1 MSSTDSNSS
10 NSPLSPS
17 SSTPTNADAE
27 ASGTKTNTDPQTKS
41 VSQDLRAG
49 ALDSNDLEGLDAK
62 KLTKFYRVP
71 NARFKT
77 PEDIIKYYGYELK
90 EKIAEGGFGV
100 IYKAVHIKT
109 KVEVAC
115 KQMDMTK
122 GKCEFSNFKQL
133 KLLLTKTAH
142 SKLAVQSR
150 LVTKTDDSKMTDMKN
165 ELYILQKMAKDSN
178 PFIVKLY
185 IHFVVSLVIFFVS
198 STFSHFSS
206 SGQQSHVPVHQ
217 ACKCRQLCQ
226 VRQRQ
231 GRSHGKGSWLLFQ
244 SDSSWS

>member
-122 GKCEFSNFKQL
+122 GKCL
-133 KLLLTKTAH
+133 KTRSSFQTTKTSFNQNSSFQTGRPVTAGH
-142 SKLAVQSR
+142 KDRRLKDDGHEKRAVHPPKDGQR
-150 LVTKTDDSKMTDMKN
+150 L
-165 ELYILQKMAKDSN
+165 
-178 PFIVKLY
+178 
-185 IHFVVSLVIFFVS
+185 
-198 STFSHFSS
+198 
-206 SGQQSHVPVHQ
+206 
-217 ACKCRQLCQ
+217 
-226 VRQRQ
+226 
-231 GRSHGKGSWLLFQ
+231 
-244 SDSSWS
+244 